1 MRPEL
6 RILTFMDALQKEEML
21 KKIGMRVKELRVKA
35 GYKSHEQFAFDN
47 NIQPKQMWRWESGY
61 DFKVSSL
68 IRIAKI
74 HKITLEEFLKDI
86 E

>member
-1 MRPEL
+1 MRSEL
-6 RILTFMDALQKEEML
+6 RILTFMGTLEKEAML
-21 KKIGMRVKELRVKA
+21 KKIGMRVKELRIKA

-61 DFKVSSL
+61 DFKMSSL
-68 IRIAKI
+68 IRIANI

>member
-1 MRPEL
+1 MRLEL
-6 RILTFMDALQKEEML
+6 RILTFMDALEKDEML
-21 KKIGMRVKELRVKA
+21 KKVGMRVKELRVKA

-68 IRIAKI
+68 IRIADI
-74 HKITLEEFLKDI
+74 HKITLEEFLKGI

>member
-1 MRPEL
+1 MS
-6 RILTFMDALQKEEML
+6 ALEKDEML
-21 KKIGMRVKELRVKA
+21 KKIGKRIKDLRVAA

-47 NIQPKQMWRWESGY
+47 NIQPKQMWRLESGY

-68 IRIAKI
+68 IRITNI
-74 HKITLEEFLKDI
+74 HSITLEEFFKDV